1 MFVFVSLDHLG
12 LNVNN
17 NNSLY
22 VSSLNVCSCFS
33 KVMQDQAENF
43 NKTHIV
49 GEDKSKCRHS
59 LHYYSTPWTK
69 KRPHLLNFAVVFT
82 NIDRFLKNLAHIIH
96 MEFATHWLLTCPLH
110 LHTVATLSWEK
121 LIRAFGTILADLLRQ
136 NAVKST
142 SNLKDAI
149 RPMRFF
155 CRCILLRCCANTREW
170 CSHPVIAVTLTS
182 NS

>member
-1 MFVFVSLDHLG
+1 MVACALPHTCDVGSNQFASPCDVNKTIMFVFVSLDHLG

-59 LHYYSTPWTK
+59 LHYYSTP
-69 KRPHLLNFAVVFT
+69 
-82 NIDRFLKNLAHIIH
+82 
-96 MEFATHWLLTCPLH
+96 
-110 LHTVATLSWEK
+110 
-121 LIRAFGTILADLLRQ
+121 
-136 NAVKST
+136 
-142 SNLKDAI
+142 
-149 RPMRFF
+149 
-155 CRCILLRCCANTREW
+155 
-170 CSHPVIAVTLTS
+170 
-182 NS
+182 